1 MSHLRHAYSNICHTH
16 TDGPT
21 DDGSSSPPTHD
32 TPSPPTHDTPS
43 GGTSSPTSEPSFQSA
58 CSAMND
64 IATKLKNSEF
74 IDEDITCELNGCGD
88 LNCTSQDTNL
98 RIVLHCS
105 PMAVEIQYTD
115 EESSESE
122 IKTFTKSGTLA
133 GGRIEV
139 TVENKGGNVL
149 GFALE
154 VPAFDATVIS
164 YTRISLKSC
173 SSGIYRWSL
182 VCAVHFMCIYMYVT
196 CMRFDAAVHILRL
209 CQSPSLPPLC
219 FLFDVPSLPVLSMCI
234 RS

>member
-1 MSHLRHAYSNICHTH
+1 MHKFMAIEPVALYSGSMC
-16 TDGPT
+16 PT
-21 DDGSSSPPTHD
+21 PPGASNGSSSDGSSSP
-32 TPSPPTHDTPS
+32 STHDTPS

-74 IDEDITCELNGCGD
+74 IDEDITCELNECGD
-88 LNCTSQDTNL
+88 LNCTSQDTGL
-98 RIVLHCS
+98 RIILHCS

-122 IKTFTKSGTLA
+122 IKTFTKSGTL
-133 GGRIEV
+133 GGSLIEV
-139 TVENKGGNVL
+139 TVENKGDNVL

-173 SSGIYRWSL
+173 SSGMYRWSL
-182 VCAVHFMCIYMYVT
+182 VCAVHFMCISIHA
-196 CMRFDAAVHILRL
+196 CHLHAI
-209 CQSPSLPPLC
+209 
-219 FLFDVPSLPVLSMCI
+219 
-234 RS
+234 